1 MHVAEILSKSNKTL
15 FSFEILPPLKGGSFN
30 DIYKSIEPL
39 LEFKPAYINVTYH
52 QEEVV
57 YKDRG
62 NGLLEKK
69 VVRKR
74 PGTVGIAAA
83 LQYTCNIQVVPHMIC
98 GGFTRE
104 ETENALID
112 LNFLGINNV
121 LVVRGDPDRSQKTFI
136 PEPDGHIH
144 SLDLVKQ
151 IVDLNHGKY
160 LEEDLQNS
168 TPTNFCIGV
177 AGYPE
182 KHPEAPNKA
191 SDLRYLKMK
200 IEAGASY
207 IVTQMFF
214 DNRKYFEFV
223 NDCHEMGI
231 NVPII
236 PGLKPVATCQHL
248 YLLPKTFG
256 IDLPDDLA
264 KELEKCK
271 TNQEARNLGIEWTI
285 QQTKEII
292 AAHVPAVHFYTMGR
306 SDNIYQIAKACF

>member
-1 MHVAEILSKSNKTL
+1 
-15 FSFEILPPLKGGSFN
+15 
-30 DIYKSIEPL
+30 L

-83 LQYTCNIQVVPHMIC
+83 LQYTFNIQVDPNMIC

-160 LEEDLQNS
+160 LEEDLQNT

-182 KHPEAPNKA
+182 KHPR
-191 SDLRYLKMK
+191 L
-200 IEAGASY
+200 
-207 IVTQMFF
+207 
-214 DNRKYFEFV
+214 
-223 NDCHEMGI
+223 
-231 NVPII
+231 
-236 PGLKPVATCQHL
+236 
-248 YLLPKTFG
+248 
-256 IDLPDDLA
+256 
-264 KELEKCK
+264 
-271 TNQEARNLGIEWTI
+271 
-285 QQTKEII
+285 
-292 AAHVPAVHFYTMGR
+292 
-306 SDNIYQIAKACF
+306 